1 MDIENIIN
9 EIVDSGNVEHMHNLS
24 DILEDILEI
33 IKQYDEECYKK
44 YEMELYEMA
53 YGKKLTDKIK
63 TEWVQNLQP
72 SAKWNIEEIEEIYSR
87 YGIEMPL
94 YSFFVIM
101 NMMYSDMEKILGT
114 GNDNDSLIR
123 YIQASHNWYY
133 DEDAINTQ
141 ESKLY
146 NYWKYIVN

>member
-1 MDIENIIN
+1 MDIENIIR

-24 DILEDILEI
+24 DILEDTLEI

-123 YIQASHNWYY
+123 YIQTSHNWYY
-133 DEDAINTQ
+133 DEDATNTQ